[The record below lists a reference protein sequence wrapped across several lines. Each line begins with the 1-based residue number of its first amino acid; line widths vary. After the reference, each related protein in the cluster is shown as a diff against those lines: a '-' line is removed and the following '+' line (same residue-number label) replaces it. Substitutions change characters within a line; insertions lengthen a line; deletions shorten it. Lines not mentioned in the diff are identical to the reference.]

1 MNIRKLTLAVPL
13 LLLVPFLVG
22 HDLFIKLDSYFLAPD
37 SEARIPILNGTFE
50 ESENSITAD
59 RVVDIVLAGAS
70 ETSYLDVDGW
80 DASGDTTFMTLRTGQ
95 SGTYVFGVSTHS
107 RLIELDAASFNEY
120 LEHDGVDDIL
130 AARKSEGELER
141 DAVERYSKH
150 VKAVLQVGEIR
161 SGGWDRALGFPAEIV
176 PQANPYEL
184 RTGAEIAVRCLVFGK
199 PVANQLVIAGG
210 VTADG
215 VIAEREAR
223 ADPDGV
229 VRFSLDNA
237 GRWYIKFIHME
248 KTDEEGV
255 NYESNW
261 ATLTFQV
268 R

>member
-1 MNIRKLTLAVPL
+1 MSYRRFIPALCLV
-13 LLLVPFLVG
+13 LLVPILLG
-22 HDLFIKLDSYFLAPD
+22 HDLFIKLDSYFLAPE
-37 SEARIPILNGTFE
+37 SEVRIPILNGTFE
-50 ESENSITAD
+50 LSENSITPD
-59 RVVDIVLAGAS
+59 RVVNIVLAGAS
-70 ETSYLDVDGW
+70 EVSYLDNKGW
-80 DASGDTTFMTLRTGQ
+80 DASGDTTFMKLKTGEP
-95 SGTYVFGVSTHS
+95 GTYVFGVSTKS
-107 RLIELDAASFNEY
+107 RLIELDATSFNEY
-120 LEHDGVDDIL
+120 LEHDGVHDVL
-130 AARKSEGELER
+130 ATRKAEGELER

-150 VKAVLQVGEIR
+150 VKAVLQVGESR
-161 SGGWDRALGFPAEIV
+161 SAVWDRAFGFPAEIV
-176 PQANPYEL
+176 PLTNPYEL
-184 RTGAEIAVRCLVFGK
+184 RSGDAISVRSLVFGK